1 MTVLSVAEWRHG
13 GSALLPWRS
22 LLLAAAA
29 VAAYLVY
36 GAAPADWVFD
46 RSAIEQGEWWRLIT
60 AHWVHGD
67 LAHASWDIAALMLF
81 GVVFEERLR
90 WRLPLILLV
99 ASVGVDAWLWWG
111 PPALDYY
118 CGLSG
123 ILNGLL
129 ALGLLGLW
137 REARHPL
144 ILLTAI
150 AAVLKI
156 FLEMQLGQALL
167 TRTAWPSVPTV
178 HAVGFL
184 CGLVLASV
192 TLRR

>member
-1 MTVLSVAEWRHG
+1 MTVLSVAELRHG

-36 GAAPADWVFD
+36 GAAPTEWVFD
-46 RSAIEQGEWWRLIT
+46 RSAIGQGQWWRLIT

-67 LAHASWDIAALMLF
+67 LAHASWDIAALLLF

-90 WRLPLILLV
+90 WRLPLVLLV
-99 ASVGVDAWLWWG
+99 ASLGVDAWLWWG
-111 PPALDYY
+111 LPALHYY

-144 ILLTAI
+144 ILLTAL

-156 FLEMQLGQALL
+156 FVEMQLGQALL
-167 TRTAWPSVPTV
+167 TSTVWPSVPTA

-184 CGLVLASV
+184 CGLALASV
-192 TLRR
+192 TLRQ

>member
-1 MTVLSVAEWRHG
+1 MTVLSVAELRHG

-29 VAAYLVY
+29 VAVYLVY
-36 GAAPADWVFD
+36 GAAPTEWVFD
-46 RSAIEQGEWWRLIT
+46 RSAIGQGEWWRLIT

-67 LAHASWDIAALMLF
+67 LAHASWDIAALLLF

-90 WRLPLILLV
+90 WRLPLVLLV
-99 ASVGVDAWLWWG
+99 ASLGVDAWLWWEL
-111 PPALDYY
+111 PALHYY

-123 ILNGLL
+123 ILNAVL

-144 ILLTAI
+144 ILLTAL
-150 AAVLKI
+150 AAILKI
-156 FLEMQLGQALL
+156 FVEMQLGQALL
-167 TRTAWPSVPTV
+167 TRTAWPSVPTA

-184 CGLVLASV
+184 CGLVLASA
-192 TLRR
+192 TLRQ